1 MAKMASGDLSLT
13 STSSQEE
20 EGPEY
25 ADYDRTLRP
34 PSNSSGSTTAG
45 NMNNNSSN
53 NNSSGGGG
61 GVSGSNSGKFDAIKM
76 QYESALMEL
85 KTLRHQHAD
94 TVRRCDNLE
103 NQLAFY
109 QEQYNAAMNQIKSS
123 ERNKV
128 TDVVAENARLKQQN
142 SLLER
147 KLMRLENESSQ
158 SPAERNANSYYCD
171 YNERGGPGGP
181 GGGNGGVKCDGTCPE
196 TEKLSE
202 ELILS
207 KERNND
213 LMKEKE
219 KYKKSFNAVL
229 MDLEKERKFY
239 RDSRDQFNMQ
249 REQFQLQREIME
261 KENQKLKSLLA
272 SETDKNLLITMQK
285 SRIEDE
291 LNQLLSE
298 KDNVLQEHQKMSDD
312 LAAAN
317 KEIEQYKKDE
327 IMYKNELKLLQQKRD
342 LLKSRESTWS
352 KEFSDSKDD
361 FKEIEKLRKSL
372 EKAHAEVERAAQDT
386 EEAKRVRDWAISQR
400 EKIVQERD
408 SVKTLCDNLRKE
420 RDKAISDLLSAIRD
434 SEKIKKQKDEA
445 QRKIDVLKE
454 QLEQNQNNDSASR
467 RSFRMSTY
475 EAEDILEID
484 LTNYHADCDI
494 GLILDD
500 SNQRQLV
507 CGVTNVS
514 PAFGKLKIND
524 VIVKVNNIDC
534 QNLTKRM
541 LIDEIR
547 ASAPRCTLLV
557 SRTRQSKRHFYT
569 VHLNLQQNPNHGL
582 HLDTGV
588 FISKIEPNSVA
599 AFEPEL
605 EAGDRILS
613 INNKSME
620 GIQSLEDVM
629 AILNDER
636 NESIAIFALKNVQDS
651 GGSSDSQRRMT
662 TSAAQTDSIDS
673 MHRVTGTKHP
683 SKIAEML
690 SKFKEKIHI
699 SKPGSDGGD
708 HFAQEHDALAA
719 LDSVLS
725 ENSSEKSKENL
736 FKRNKSKKK
745 EKEAAAKS
753 MGTWPRTNILQASQ
767 ENPTGT
773 IVHREK
779 KRAPLS
785 LFTAGPINVDKDDER
800 ADSDEAPPPLPP
812 MHNKPQAHIRNGVG
826 SNVKHNP
833 NRNSN
838 PIPSSV
844 LFQSPNSAGGNGGNG
859 GGGNY
864 AVNNYMRHSVYATP
878 TSMESEPL
886 VMEQSKPLQRPNPI
900 MGSAAVPNM
909 RPKQTDKYG
918 NPRLQNHNYQNRYS
932 LNITPT
938 ELYKTTGQQAQQ
950 QVINNGGQLSQH
962 QQMSMSGGGG
972 DLIARKQHLFDMFH
986 NSSSSSNNK
995 QMTAPQH
1002 PALFV
1007 PLQPPQPPP
1016 HSSNFIRSN
1025 SSNQQQ
1031 QQNSLDMISLKSQNS
1046 IDSILSTKS
1055 PPISEYAVLANY
1067 PKRGIPMPQS
1077 APGSATKNVSKYPS
1091 DSESIASG
1099 VAGGGGGGGGLF
1111 LSNNNGPHSTRHM
1124 PLFPSFTQ
1132 STHRPIRHSSPLTL
1146 PSPPPLL
1153 QHGVGTGG
1161 GNSSSTNSHPH
1172 HHLVDSSI
1180 GIPTSSVDKFE
1191 MDYMQH
1197 QQQQHNQHQSHP
1209 HYLSD
1214 YPPNI
1219 PSHASGYHPS
1229 PVGGGGMNTSS
1240 SSGVQGVIY
1249 EGGTFPRKKDHQ
1261 RLRIPS
1267 NPSVASKNSG
1277 VKNSSGS
1284 IDHHYSASGQT
1295 TGSSLMTSSMSPYG
1309 GGINSGAMVS
1319 SHHQHHHTALTN
1331 VAANGGN
1338 SGRGSP
1344 MPQVHVEVL
1353 SHGGSKRNSNVPSD
1367 FLCPG
1372 DLRRVTIEKSDKSLG
1387 ITIQCNNNGG
1397 GIFVS
1402 TVADKSIATR
1412 AGLQVGDQLL
1422 EVCGLNMRSAT
1433 NDIAANVLRQ
1443 CGNSITMLVQYNPEK
1458 FHSAEYEGTHNLE
1471 PESPVNHSGSP
1482 TPRNSP
1488 RPPMRPMMASL
1499 PPMPIVQSQ
1508 QQQQPTNVMTQS
1520 AIMPQSTSLISQK
1533 SIKDQSFAD
1542 SLENQSDISSSQD
1555 LPSSNATTTTTASTT
1570 STLPYEEE
1578 PRYVTL
1584 HMDKSKN
1591 PGIKLFGGN
1600 KVGIFVHDVHPGS
1613 PSDRAGV
1620 RKGDQI
1626 LEYNGVDLR
1635 CVTAE
1640 QAANE
1645 ISKLTDTVTMLVQ
1658 NKLKKLKQIKDK
1670 SGDSFYIRVGF
1681 DRTGD
1686 LNEGDLRFVK
1696 DEVLYVDNT
1705 VFNGTFG
1712 LWRAWK
1718 LDSKGYRKECGIIPS
1733 QMKVEE
1739 EMRAAEVVECESGST
1754 ARRGSTSTRR
1764 SFFRRKKHQR
1774 SSSRD
1779 STEIASFSN
1788 TQLSYFPDSGI
1799 LNDDG
1804 GILSYQRV
1812 ERLDCKYYDNTHK
1825 NLITLSYIS
1834 KSSAPVRRPVLII
1847 GPLSECVMERLTIDF
1862 SNLFKFCDVT
1872 VMDCSQDAMEE
1883 GLQQNIF
1890 VDYRRRGN
1898 KFECTTIETINNA
1911 CKNDRRHCILDI
1923 SISAVERLQRLQ
1935 IYPIVLLLRFKSA
1948 KQIREI
1954 RDFGTDKIS
1963 AKAAK
1968 EMYERALKLESDYK
1982 QYISAVIPGVSIKHM
1997 CTQIKDAVDKEQ
2009 DKILWVPV
2017 SNN

>member
-20 EGPEY
+20 ESPEY

-45 NMNNNSSN
+45 NMNNNNAN
-53 NNSSGGGG
+53 NGSSSG
-61 GVSGSNSGKFDAIKM
+61 SGSGNPKIYDTIKI
-76 QYESALMEL
+76 QYDSALMEL

-123 ERNKV
+123 ERNKL
-128 TDVVAENARLKQQN
+128 TDAENLRLKQQN
-142 SLLER
+142 SMLER
-147 KLMRLENESSQ
+147 KLMRLENEGTNPQ
-158 SPAERNANSYYCD
+158 AERNANSYYCD
-171 YNERGGPGGP
+171 YNDGGRSGGPGG
-181 GGGNGGVKCDGTCPE
+181 NGPSIGKCDGTCPK
-196 TEKLSE
+196 TEQLKE

-219 KYKKSFNAVL
+219 KYKKNYSAAL
-229 MDLEKERKFY
+229 MDFEKERKFFC
-239 RDSRDQFNMQ
+239 DARDQFNMQ

-261 KENQKLKSLLA
+261 KENQKLKSLMAAESNKMLM
-272 SETDKNLLITMQK
+272 ITMQK
-285 SRIEDE
+285 GRIEEE

-317 KEIEQYKKDE
+317 KELEQYKKDE
-327 IMYKNELKLLQQKRD
+327 IIYKNELKVLQQTIADLKKRD

-408 SVKTLCDNLRKE
+408 SVKTLCDSLRKE
-420 RDKAISDLLSAIRD
+420 RDKAISELLSAIRD

-454 QLEQNQNNDSASR
+454 QLEQTQNNDTSSR

-475 EAEDILEID
+475 EAEDIMEIE

-494 GLILDD
+494 GIIIDD
-500 SNQRQLV
+500 SQQRLLV

-534 QNLTKRM
+534 QSLSKRM

-547 ASAPRCTLLV
+547 SSAPRCNLLV

-569 VHLNLQQNPNHGL
+569 VHLNMQQNPNHGL

-588 FISKIEPNSVA
+588 FISKIEPNSLA

-605 EAGDRILS
+605 ESGDRILS

-620 GIQSLEDVM
+620 GIQSVEDVM
-629 AILNDER
+629 SILNDDR
-636 NESIAIFALKNVQDS
+636 NESITIFALKNVQDAVNS
-651 GGSSDSQRRMT
+651 ETQRRMT

-699 SKPGSDGGD
+699 SKPGSDGD

-773 IVHREK
+773 IVQREK

-800 ADSDEAPPPLPP
+800 GDSDEAPPPPLPP
-812 MHNKPQAHIRNGVG
+812 AQNKPQTHIRNGVGG

-838 PIPSSV
+838 PIPASV
-844 LFQSPNSAGGNGGNG
+844 LFQNSNSSTGNGNN
-859 GGGNY
+859 NY
-864 AVNNYMRHSVYATP
+864 TVNNYMRHSVYATP
-878 TSMESEPL
+878 SGMESEPL

-900 MGSAAVPNM
+900 MGGAPNM

-918 NPRLQNHNYQNRYS
+918 NPRTQSHNYQNRYS

-950 QVINNGGQLSQH
+950 QVINNGQHSSQQQQ
-962 QQMSMSGGGG
+962 QQMISGG
-972 DLIARKQHLFDMFH
+972 DLISRKQHLFDMFH
-986 NSSSSSNNK
+986 NNQTVNNK
-995 QMTAPQH
+995 TVPH
-1002 PALFV
+1002 PGMFV

-1016 HSSNFIRSN
+1016 HSTNFMRSN
-1025 SSNQQQ
+1025 SSNQQ

-1077 APGSATKNVSKYPS
+1077 APGSASKNVSKYPS

-1099 VAGGGGGGGGLF
+1099 ITSGGGLF
-1111 LSNNNGPHSTRHM
+1111 HAPNNGPPSRHM

-1132 STHRPIRHSSPLTL
+1132 STHSAMRPIRHSSPLTL
-1146 PSPPPLL
+1146 PSPPPL
-1153 QHGVGTGG
+1153 HPGG
-1161 GNSSSTNSHPH
+1161 STSTSNAHPH
-1172 HHLVDSSI
+1172 HLDSSI
-1180 GIPTSSVDKFE
+1180 GIPTSSVDKFDME
-1191 MDYMQH
+1191 YMNSA
-1197 QQQQHNQHQSHP
+1197 HNQHHQQTHP
-1209 HYLSD
+1209 HYLND

-1219 PSHASGYHPS
+1219 PNHNPYHPLPS
-1229 PVGGGGMNTSS
+1229 IP
-1240 SSGVQGVIY
+1240 SSGQGVVY

-1284 IDHHYSASGQT
+1284 IDHHYNSTNNPSGLMSSSAA
-1295 TGSSLMTSSMSPYG
+1295 PYAGGGG
-1309 GGINSGAMVS
+1309 GGIMT
-1319 SHHQHHHTALTN
+1319 HHHHTVLTN

-1458 FHSAEYEGTHNLE
+1458 FHSTEYEGTHNLE
-1471 PESPVNHSGSP
+1471 PESSVNHSGSP

-1488 RPPMRPMMASL
+1488 RPPIRPMMASL
-1499 PPMPIVQSQ
+1499 PPMPMPMPIPMPMSTST
-1508 QQQQPTNVMTQS
+1508 PSTSMTQN
-1520 AIMPQSTSLISQK
+1520 AIMPQSTTMISQK

-1555 LPSSNATTTTTASTT
+1555 IPSSNATTTTTASTT

-1718 LDSKGYRKECGIIPS
+1718 LDAKGYRKECGIIPS

-1739 EMRAAEVVECESGST
+1739 ELRAAEVVECESGNT

-1812 ERLDCKYYDNTHK
+1812 ERLD
-1825 NLITLSYIS
+1825 S
-1834 KSSAPVRRPVLII
+1834 PVRRPVLII

-1862 SNLFKFCDVT
+1862 SNLFKFCEVT
-1872 VMDCSQDAMEE
+1872 AMDCSQDAMEE

-1898 KFECTTIETINNA
+1898 KFECTTVETINNA

-2017 SNN
+2017 SNI

>member
-13 STSSQEE
+13 SNSSQEE
-20 EGPEY
+20 ESPEY

-34 PSNSSGSTTAG
+34 PSDSSSGTSAA
-45 NMNNNSSN
+45 NMNNSN
-53 NNSSGGGG
+53 NNNNANNGGAIVSGGG
-61 GVSGSNSGKFDAIKM
+61 GVSSGLGNPKKYDSIKI
-76 QYESALMEL
+76 QYDSALLEL

-103 NQLAFY
+103 SQLAFY
-109 QEQYNAAMNQIKSS
+109 QEQYNAAMNQLKSS
-123 ERNKV
+123 ERNKL

-142 SLLER
+142 NILEC
-147 KLMRLENESSQ
+147 KLMRFENENGNSQ
-158 SPAERNANSYYCD
+158 TDGRSNNSYYCD
-171 YNERGGPGGP
+171 YNERSGP
-181 GGGNGGVKCDGTCPE
+181 GGGGTVGGAVITKCNGTCAKS
-196 TEKLSE
+196 EKLSE

-213 LMKEKE
+213 LIEERNLLAAERE
-219 KYKKSFNAVL
+219 KYKKSYNAVL
-229 MDLEKERKFY
+229 VDLDKERKFY

-261 KENQKLKSLLA
+261 KEIQKLKSLLA
-272 SETDKNLLITMQK
+272 AESNKVLMITMQK
-285 SRIEDE
+285 GRIEEE

-317 KEIEQYKKDE
+317 KELDQYKKEE
-327 IMYKNELKLLQQKRD
+327 IGYKNDLQALQQSISELKKRD

-361 FKEIEKLRKSL
+361 FKEIEKLRKNL
-372 EKAHAEVERAAQDT
+372 EKAHAEADRAAQDSD
-386 EEAKRVRDWAISQR
+386 EAKRVRDWAISQR

-445 QRKIDVLKE
+445 QRTIDVLKE
-454 QLEQNQNNDSASR
+454 QLEQNSNVNSPAR
-467 RSFRMSTY
+467 RNCRTSTY
-475 EAEDILEID
+475 EAEDMLAIELN
-484 LTNYHADCDI
+484 NYHTECDMGI
-494 GLILDD
+494 ILDD
-500 SNQRQLV
+500 SNQKHLV

-524 VIVKVNNIDC
+524 VICKVNNIDC
-534 QNLTKRM
+534 QGLTKHM
-541 LIDEIR
+541 VLDEIR
-547 ASAPRCTLLV
+547 SSAPRVSLLI
-557 SRTRQSKRHFYT
+557 SRTRHSKRHFYT
-569 VHLNLQQNPNHGL
+569 VHMNLQQNRNHGIQV
-582 HLDTGV
+582 DAGV
-588 FISKIEPNSVA
+588 FISKVESNSLA

-620 GIQSLEDVM
+620 GMQSLEDVM
-629 AILNDER
+629 TLLNDER
-636 NESIAIFALKNVQDS
+636 NESITLFALKNVHDS
-651 GGSSDSQRRMT
+651 PGSETQRRMT
-662 TSAAQTDSIDS
+662 TSAAQTDSVDS
-673 MHRVTGTKHP
+673 MHRVTSSKHP

-699 SKPGSDGGD
+699 SKPGTDGD

-745 EKEAAAKS
+745 EKEAAAKT
-753 MGTWPRTNILQASQ
+753 MGTWPRTNILQATH

-773 IVHREK
+773 IVQREK

-785 LFTAGPINVDKDDER
+785 LFTAGPINVDKDDDGR
-800 ADSDEAPPPLPP
+800 PDSDDAPPPPLPP
-812 MHNKPQAHIRNGVG
+812 AQNKPQAHMRNGI
-826 SNVKHNP
+826 SSTVKHNP

-838 PIPSSV
+838 PIPCTV
-844 LFQSPNSAGGNGGNG
+844 LFQNNGSGQIGGSGTNNAGS
-859 GGGNY
+859 NY
-864 AVNNYMRHSVYATP
+864 GSNNYMRHSVYATTP
-878 TSMESEPL
+878 TTTLETESM
-886 VMEQSKPLQRPNPI
+886 VIEQTKPLQRPAPII
-900 MGSAAVPNM
+900 MGATNM
-909 RPKQTDKYG
+909 RPKQADKYG
-918 NPRLQNHNYQNRYS
+918 NPRTHVHNYQNRYS

-938 ELYKTTGQQAQQ
+938 EFYKTSGQQAQQ
-950 QVINNGGQLSQH
+950 QVINTGGNVGGNGMNGAVDMLP
-962 QQMSMSGGGG
+962 
-972 DLIARKQHLFDMFH
+972 RKQHLFDMFH
-986 NSSSSSNNK
+986 NASNANK
-995 QMTAPQH
+995 STPH

-1007 PLQPPQPPP
+1007 PLQSPLN
-1016 HSSNFIRSN
+1016 SNFGRSN
-1025 SSNQQQ
+1025 CSSQQQ

-1046 IDSILSTKS
+1046 IDSILSAKS
-1055 PPISEYAVLANY
+1055 PPISEYAALANY
-1067 PKRGIPMPQS
+1067 PKRGLPMPQS

-1099 VAGGGGGGGGLF
+1099 ITGCGGGLF
-1111 LSNNNGPHSTRHM
+1111 HSSNNPPPSRHL
-1124 PLFPSFTQ
+1124 PLFPSFTP
-1132 STHRPIRHSSPLTL
+1132 SAHSHAMRPIRHSSPLTL
-1146 PSPPPLL
+1146 PSPPPL
-1153 QHGVGTGG
+1153 HPSVP
-1161 GNSSSTNSHPH
+1161 SSSSAPPH
-1172 HHLVDSSI
+1172 HLDSSI
-1180 GIPTSSVDKFE
+1180 GIPTSSVDKFD
-1191 MDYMQH
+1191 MDYMSPTHSHQHQHQHQH
-1197 QQQQHNQHQSHP
+1197 QQPHP
-1209 HYLSD
+1209 QYIND
-1214 YPPNI
+1214 YPPSI
-1219 PSHASGYHPS
+1219 PTHPSFHPS
-1229 PVGGGGMNTSS
+1229 PAVSASGGSI
-1240 SSGVQGVIY
+1240 IY

-1267 NPSVASKNSG
+1267 NPSVASKSSG

-1284 IDHHYSASGQT
+1284 IDHHYSS
-1295 TGSSLMTSSMSPYG
+1295 
-1309 GGINSGAMVS
+1309 GINTPSGIISSAMTPYTGVV
-1319 SHHQHHHTALTN
+1319 HHHTALTN

-1353 SHGGSKRNSNVPSD
+1353 SHGGNKRNSNVPSD

-1471 PESPVNHSGSP
+1471 PESSVNHSGSP

-1488 RPPMRPMMASL
+1488 RPPIRPIMASL
-1499 PPMPIVQSQ
+1499 PPMPISTST
-1508 QQQQPTNVMTQS
+1508 PNSSMAHS
-1520 AIMPQSTSLISQK
+1520 AVMPQSGSLMSQQ
-1533 SIKDQSFAD
+1533 SMKDQSFAD

-1555 LPSSNATTTTTASTT
+1555 IPSSAATTTTIASTT
-1570 STLPYEEE
+1570 AALPYEEE

-1718 LDSKGYRKECGIIPS
+1718 LDAKGYRKECGIIPS

-1739 EMRAAEVVECESGST
+1739 ELRAAEVVECDGNGT

-1812 ERLDCKYYDNTHK
+1812 ERLD
-1825 NLITLSYIS
+1825 S
-1834 KSSAPVRRPVLII
+1834 PVRRPVLII
-1847 GPLSECVMERLTIDF
+1847 GPLSECVMSRLTIDF
-1862 SNLFKFCDVT
+1862 SNLFKMCEVT
-1872 VMDCSQDAMEE
+1872 VMDCSQEAMEE
-1883 GLQQNIF
+1883 GLQKNIF

-1898 KFECTTIETINNA
+1898 KFECTTIETINNT

-1954 RDFGTDKIS
+1954 RDFGTEKIS

-2009 DKILWVPV
+2009 DKLLWVPV
-2017 SNN
+2017 TNA

>member
-20 EGPEY
+20 ESPEY
-25 ADYDRTLRP
+25 GDYDRTLRP

-45 NMNNNSSN
+45 NMNNNSAN
-53 NNSSGGGG
+53 NNGSG
-61 GVSGSNSGKFDAIKM
+61 SGSNSGSGNPKKFDTIKI
-76 QYESALMEL
+76 QYDSALMEL

-94 TVRRCDNLE
+94 TVRRCDHLE

-123 ERNKV
+123 ERNKL
-128 TDVVAENARLKQQN
+128 TDVAAENARLKQQN

-147 KLMRLENESSQ
+147 KLIRLENESSNTQ
-158 SPAERNANSYYCD
+158 TERNANAYYCD
-171 YNERGGPGGP
+171 YNERGVSGGS
-181 GGGNGGVKCDGTCPE
+181 GGGGVVNKCDGTCPE

-213 LMKEKE
+213 LMNEKE

-249 REQFQLQREIME
+249 REQFQLQREVME

-272 SETDKNLLITMQK
+272 SETDKNLMISMQK
-285 SRIEDE
+285 SRIEEE

-317 KEIEQYKKDE
+317 KDLEQYKKDE
-327 IMYKNELKLLQQKRD
+327 IMYKNELKILQQKRD

-454 QLEQNQNNDSASR
+454 QLEQNQNNDSSSR

-475 EAEDILEID
+475 EAEDILEIE
-484 LTNYHADCDI
+484 LTNYHADCEI

-500 SNQRQLV
+500 SNQRHLV

-524 VIVKVNNIDC
+524 VIVKVNNLDC

-547 ASAPRCTLLV
+547 GSAPRCNLLV

-613 INNKSME
+613 INNKSMD
-620 GIQSLEDVM
+620 GIQSLEDVI
-629 AILNDER
+629 AILNDDR
-636 NESIAIFALKNVQDS
+636 NESIAIFALKNVQDP
-651 GGSSDSQRRMT
+651 GISDSQRRMT

-690 SKFKEKIHI
+690 SKFREKIHI

-767 ENPTGT
+767 DNPTGT
-773 IVHREK
+773 IVQREK

-785 LFTAGPINVDKDDER
+785 LFTAGPINVDKEDDR
-800 ADSDEAPPPLPP
+800 VDSDEAPPPLPP
-812 MHNKPQAHIRNGVG
+812 MHNKPQAHIRNGLG

-844 LFQSPNSAGGNGGNG
+844 LFQNPNTSGNGN
-859 GGGNY
+859 NY

-878 TSMESEPL
+878 SSMEPEPL

-900 MGSAAVPNM
+900 MGAALPNM

-918 NPRLQNHNYQNRYS
+918 NPRLQNHNHQNRYS

-950 QVINNGGQLSQH
+950 QVINNGGQQFSQQ
-962 QQMSMSGGGG
+962 QQMSMGGA
-972 DLIARKQHLFDMFH
+972 DVISRKHHLFDMFH
-986 NSSSSSNNK
+986 NNPSIVTNNK
-995 QMTAPQH
+995 QSGTPH
-1002 PALFV
+1002 PGLFI
-1007 PLQPPQPPP
+1007 PLQPPPN
-1016 HSSNFIRSN
+1016 STNFIRSN

-1055 PPISEYAVLANY
+1055 PPISEYPVLANY

-1099 VAGGGGGGGGLF
+1099 IAGGGAGLF
-1111 LSNNNGPHSTRHM
+1111 HTSTNNGPHSRHM

-1132 STHRPIRHSSPLTL
+1132 STHSPMRPIRHSSPLTL

-1153 QHGVGTGG
+1153 TPGG
-1161 GNSSSTNSHPH
+1161 GSSVNSHP

-1191 MDYMQH
+1191 LDYMQQQH
-1197 QQQQHNQHQSHP
+1197 QQQQHHQQAHP
-1209 HYLSD
+1209 HYLND

-1219 PSHASGYHPS
+1219 PSHPGYHHPS
-1229 PVGGGGMNTSS
+1229 PVSGGGGGGLPG
-1240 SSGVQGVIY
+1240 SGGQGVIY

-1284 IDHHYSASGQT
+1284 IDHHYTSANT
-1295 TGSSLMTSSMSPYG
+1295 PTSLMTSSMSPYG
-1309 GGINSGAMVS
+1309 GGSGVVN
-1319 SHHQHHHTALTN
+1319 HHHHHTALTN

-1488 RPPMRPMMASL
+1488 RPPLRPMMASL
-1499 PPMPIVQSQ
+1499 PPMPIVTN
-1508 QQQQPTNVMTQS
+1508 PNVMTQS
-1520 AIMPQSTSLISQK
+1520 AIMPQSSSLISQN

-1555 LPSSNATTTTTASTT
+1555 IPSSNATTTTTASTT

-1600 KVGIFVHDVHPGS
+1600 KVGIFVHDVHAGS
-1613 PSDRAGV
+1613 PSDHAGV

-1739 EMRAAEVVECESGST
+1739 EIRTAEVVECEGGST

-1812 ERLDCKYYDNTHK
+1812 ERLD
-1825 NLITLSYIS
+1825 S
-1834 KSSAPVRRPVLII
+1834 PVRRPVLII

-1872 VMDCSQDAMEE
+1872 VMDCSQEAMEE

>member
-1 MAKMASGDLSLT
+1 MVYFRFIT
-13 STSSQEE
+13 EE
-20 EGPEY
+20 SPEY

-45 NMNNNSSN
+45 NMNNNNGN
-53 NNSSGGGG
+53 NNNGSG
-61 GVSGSNSGKFDAIKM
+61 SGSNSGSGNPKKFDTIKI
-76 QYESALMEL
+76 QYDSALMEL

-94 TVRRCDNLE
+94 TVRRCDHLE

-123 ERNKV
+123 ERNKL
-128 TDVVAENARLKQQN
+128 TDVAAENVRLKQQN

-147 KLMRLENESSQ
+147 KLMRLENENSNSQ
-158 SPAERNANSYYCD
+158 TERTANSYYCD
-171 YNERGGPGGP
+171 YSDRSGP
-181 GGGNGGVKCDGTCPE
+181 GGNGGGVVNKCDGTCAE
-196 TEKLSE
+196 TEKLGE

-207 KERNND
+207 KERNNE

-249 REQFQLQREIME
+249 REQFQSQREIME
-261 KENQKLKSLLA
+261 KENQKLRSLLA

-285 SRIEDE
+285 SRIEEE

-317 KEIEQYKKDE
+317 KDLEQYKKDE
-327 IMYKNELKLLQQKRD
+327 IMYKNELKILQQKRD

-454 QLEQNQNNDSASR
+454 QLEQNQNTDSSSR
-467 RSFRMSTY
+467 RSFRLSTY

-547 ASAPRCTLLV
+547 ASAPHCNLLV

-582 HLDTGV
+582 QLDTGV

-629 AILNDER
+629 AILNDDR
-636 NESIAIFALKNVQDS
+636 NESIAIFALKNVQDAA
-651 GGSSDSQRRMT
+651 SSDSQRRMT

-699 SKPGSDGGD
+699 SKPGSEGGGD

-745 EKEAAAKS
+745 EKESAAKS

-767 ENPTGT
+767 DNPTGT

-800 ADSDEAPPPLPP
+800 VDSDEAPPPLPP
-812 MHNKPQAHIRNGVG
+812 MHNKPQAHIRNGGVG

-844 LFQSPNSAGGNGGNG
+844 LFQNPNASGNGNGNN
-859 GGGNY
+859 NY
-864 AVNNYMRHSVYATP
+864 TVNNYMRHSVYATP
-878 TSMESEPL
+878 SSMEPEPL

-900 MGSAAVPNM
+900 MGAAIPNM

-918 NPRLQNHNYQNRYS
+918 NPRIQNHNYQNRYS

-938 ELYKTTGQQAQQ
+938 ELYKTSGQQAQQ
-950 QVINNGGQLSQH
+950 QVINNGGGGGG
-962 QQMSMSGGGG
+962 QQMSMGN
-972 DLIARKQHLFDMFH
+972 DLISRKHHLFDLFH
-986 NSSSSSNNK
+986 NNSNNK
-995 QMTAPQH
+995 QPAPQH

-1007 PLQPPQPPP
+1007 TLQPPQPPP
-1016 HSSNFIRSN
+1016 HSTNFIRSN

-1099 VAGGGGGGGGLF
+1099 IAGGGAGLF
-1111 LSNNNGPHSTRHM
+1111 HSSNNNGAHSTRHM

-1132 STHRPIRHSSPLTL
+1132 SPHSAMRPIRHSSPLTL

-1153 QHGVGTGG
+1153 AGSGGGVGG
-1161 GNSSSTNSHPH
+1161 SSTNTHP

-1191 MDYMQH
+1191 MDYMQQQH
-1197 QQQQHNQHQSHP
+1197 QQQHHQQTHP
-1209 HYLSD
+1209 HYLND

-1219 PSHASGYHPS
+1219 PSHPAYHPS
-1229 PVGGGGMNTSS
+1229 AGSGMPSS
-1240 SSGVQGVIY
+1240 ASGQGVIY

-1261 RLRIPS
+1261 RFRIPS

-1284 IDHHYSASGQT
+1284 IDHHYSSGNAGT
-1295 TGSSLMTSSMSPYG
+1295 SLMSTSMSPYSAGGG
-1309 GGINSGAMVS
+1309 GGIGGVIT
-1319 SHHQHHHTALTN
+1319 HHHHTALTN

-1443 CGNSITMLVQYNPEK
+1443 CGNSITMLVQYNPE
-1458 FHSAEYEGTHNLE
+1458 SEY
-1471 PESPVNHSGSP
+1471 
-1482 TPRNSP
+1482 
-1488 RPPMRPMMASL
+1488 
-1499 PPMPIVQSQ
+1499 
-1508 QQQQPTNVMTQS
+1508 
-1520 AIMPQSTSLISQK
+1520 
-1533 SIKDQSFAD
+1533 
-1542 SLENQSDISSSQD
+1542 
-1555 LPSSNATTTTTASTT
+1555 
-1570 STLPYEEE
+1570 LPYCIMCYL
-1578 PRYVTL
+1578 RL
-1584 HMDKSKN
+1584 C
-1591 PGIKLFGGN
+1591 
-1600 KVGIFVHDVHPGS
+1600 GS
-1613 PSDRAGV
+1613 
-1620 RKGDQI
+1620 
-1626 LEYNGVDLR
+1626 
-1635 CVTAE
+1635 
-1640 QAANE
+1640 
-1645 ISKLTDTVTMLVQ
+1645 
-1658 NKLKKLKQIKDK
+1658 
-1670 SGDSFYIRVGF
+1670 
-1681 DRTGD
+1681 
-1686 LNEGDLRFVK
+1686 
-1696 DEVLYVDNT
+1696 
-1705 VFNGTFG
+1705 
-1712 LWRAWK
+1712 
-1718 LDSKGYRKECGIIPS
+1718 
-1733 QMKVEE
+1733 
-1739 EMRAAEVVECESGST
+1739 
-1754 ARRGSTSTRR
+1754 
-1764 SFFRRKKHQR
+1764 
-1774 SSSRD
+1774 
-1779 STEIASFSN
+1779 
-1788 TQLSYFPDSGI
+1788 
-1799 LNDDG
+1799 
-1804 GILSYQRV
+1804 
-1812 ERLDCKYYDNTHK
+1812 
-1825 NLITLSYIS
+1825 
-1834 KSSAPVRRPVLII
+1834 
-1847 GPLSECVMERLTIDF
+1847 
-1862 SNLFKFCDVT
+1862 
-1872 VMDCSQDAMEE
+1872 
-1883 GLQQNIF
+1883 
-1890 VDYRRRGN
+1890 
-1898 KFECTTIETINNA
+1898 
-1911 CKNDRRHCILDI
+1911 
-1923 SISAVERLQRLQ
+1923 
-1935 IYPIVLLLRFKSA
+1935 
-1948 KQIREI
+1948 
-1954 RDFGTDKIS
+1954 
-1963 AKAAK
+1963 
-1968 EMYERALKLESDYK
+1968 
-1982 QYISAVIPGVSIKHM
+1982 
-1997 CTQIKDAVDKEQ
+1997 
-2009 DKILWVPV
+2009 
-2017 SNN
+2017 